1 MPRYFFD
8 RKDGGFDP
16 DEDGTELRDL
26 NAARIE
32 AVNFAAGTIK
42 DRPDYVW
49 DGKEFRVEV
58 SDANRLLLYTVVV
71 LGIASPAV
79 KDHPAT

>member
-8 RKDGGFDP
+8 RRDGGFDP
-16 DEDGTELRDL
+16 DDDGTELPDL
-26 NAARIE
+26 DAARIE
-32 AVNFAAGTIK
+32 AVNFAAGTIR

-58 SDANRLLLYTVVV
+58 SNEEKTLLYTVIV
-71 LGIASPAV
+71 LGIDAPAG
-79 KDHPAT
+79 KADRP

>member
-8 RKDGGFDP
+8 RRDGGFDP
-16 DEDGTELRDL
+16 DDDGTELPDL
-26 NAARIE
+26 DAARIE
-32 AVNFAAGTIK
+32 AVNFAAGTIR

-58 SDANRLLLYTVVV
+58 SNEEKTLLYTVIV
-71 LGIASPAV
+71 LGIDAPAA
-79 KDHPAT
+79 KADRP